1 MGRISRLLGVSV
13 WWWWGSLR
21 WRPSPTVFNEPALWD
36 NLSSCI
42 YLYSGWAY
50 MRMLYSGWT
59 KVYIVLGKG
68 VRISSMR
75 KGWRLRLLRHLISTG
90 RHPGVSGSGLC
101 DIPQVVGSRIPQRRG
116 SPADKGAQ
124 GCPVM
129 SDSKLSSRVSRP
141 SIRQVCVRV
150 IHQVGDGN
158 WTWLLWKNCQYS

>member
-1 MGRISRLLGVSV
+1 MKQLSAMILACSYFFISSGFKGKPFILG
-13 WWWWGSLR
+13 
-21 WRPSPTVFNEPALWD
+21 EPRVVQFLW
-36 NLSSCI
+36 
-42 YLYSGWAY
+42 
-50 MRMLYSGWT
+50 
-59 KVYIVLGKG
+59 KG

-158 WTWLLWKNCQYS
+158 